1 MGFPTRLSGQVT
13 RLIAIFGLF
22 LVSMFAALDG
32 TAAQNACGGTPVSG
46 HACDTLATPAAS
58 PTESEH
64 NSHGAMEMDFD
75 LMYIDMMI
83 LHHGSV
89 VALANV
95 ALPELTDPQLQEMAG
110 NIISAQSE
118 EITQLTEWRT
128 EWYGSAEPMPMDE
141 AMMDQMM
148 VMMPGMGD
156 ATDMM
161 NQMDADY
168 QVSTFCAASD
178 PDLAFIELVIPHHQM
193 AIDSSVKAVEQS
205 AHPELAEFAAKV
217 IDDQQAE
224 IDLLNEI
231 LAEREGATPEA

>member
-1 MGFPTRLSGQVT
+1 MGFPTRLSGQLT
-13 RLIAIFGLF
+13 RLVAIFGVF

-32 TAAQNACGGTPVSG
+32 TAAQNADGGTPVSD
-46 HACDTLATPAAS
+46 HACDALATPEAS
-58 PTESEH
+58 TTESEH
-64 NSHGAMEMDFD
+64 GSHGAMEMDFD

-95 ALPELTDPQLQEMAG
+95 ALPELTDPRLQEMAG

-128 EWYGSAEPMPMDE
+128 EWYGSADPMPMDE

-178 PDLAFIELVIPHHQM
+178 PDLAFIELVIPHDRLFSH
-193 AIDSSVKAVEQS
+193 
-205 AHPELAEFAAKV
+205 
-217 IDDQQAE
+217 
-224 IDLLNEI
+224 
-231 LAEREGATPEA
+231 GG